1 MTSPTRI
8 KTCIVAAVAENGVIG
23 MAQDLP
29 WRQKSDLM
37 HFKALTLNKPIIM
50 GSNTW
55 HSLPKRPLIGRL
67 NIVVSNNLRFEP
79 EGALKVETLFEGL
92 ELAKEQA
99 LDDLQDELF
108 IIGGAKLY
116 ASAIGLCDRLYIT
129 RIHASPEGDCFFP
142 QIDETVFEMV
152 SSQRHQAGDGDDHDM
167 SLIVFERRK

>member
-1 MTSPTRI
+1 MTSPPRI

-29 WRQKSDLM
+29 WRQKSDLQ

-55 HSLPKRPLIGRL
+55 HSLPKRPLPGRL
-67 NIVVSNNLRFEP
+67 NIVVSQNLRFEP
-79 EGALKVETLFEGL
+79 ERALKVESLFEGL

-99 LDDLQDELF
+99 LDDGQDEIY

-116 ASAIGLCDRLYIT
+116 ESAIGLCDRLYIT
-129 RIHASPEGDCFFP
+129 LIHSAPEGDCFFP
-142 QIDETVFEMV
+142 QIEEPLFKVVRSDH
-152 SSQRHQAGDGDDHDM
+152 HQARDGDDHDM
-167 SLIVFERRK
+167 SLIVYERG